1 VSCAAGAALGQD
13 TVYIGGSG
21 QTSVEIDLGV
31 LDYLDAPR
39 RAEFALRHPGVAD
52 DGLAPV
58 TLRPPDDAAATT
70 LRDVAPEPEPVEMV
84 VKLEAPAAT
93 APATVTAP
101 EPVPDPPP
109 TAAPEEMTP
118 EERAAAVARNKD
130 MVSSTSFA
138 NETARAT
145 SDEAP
150 AAAAEPGGA
159 PQAEPEAE
167 IAALEPAAAPTQPG
181 ETMAIIFA
189 ADEAKLP
196 PAAQAPLATVAA
208 ALGRDETLRLQL
220 RAYAGGSDD
229 SASHARRLSLSRALA
244 VRSELI
250 EQGVRSTR
258 IDVRALGNKSKT
270 GSSDR
275 VDVILVKR

>member
-1 VSCAAGAALGQD
+1 MDIYITANFCAKVATVFGAARNLLIVAAALPCAAGAALGQD

-39 RAEFALRHPGVAD
+39 RAEFALRHPGTAD
-52 DGLAPV
+52 GGLAPV
-58 TLRPPDDAAATT
+58 TLRPPGETAAPT
-70 LRDVAPEPEPVEMV
+70 LRNVAPEPEPVEMV
-84 VKLEAPAAT
+84 AKLEVPAAVDT
-93 APATVTAP
+93 APAKVT
-101 EPVPDPPP
+101 
-109 TAAPEEMTP
+109 APEEMTP
-118 EERAAAVARNKD
+118 EERA
-130 MVSSTSFA
+130 
-138 NETARAT
+138 T
-145 SDEAP
+145 SDEA
-150 AAAAEPGGA
+150 
-159 PQAEPEAE
+159 
-167 IAALEPAAAPTQPG
+167 PAAAPTQPG

-196 PAAQAPLATVAA
+196 PAARAPLATVAA

-229 SASHARRLSLSRALA
+229 SASHARRLSLSRALS

>member
-1 VSCAAGAALGQD
+1 M
-13 TVYIGGSG
+13 
-21 QTSVEIDLGV
+21 
-31 LDYLDAPR
+31 
-39 RAEFALRHPGVAD
+39 VA
-52 DGLAPV
+52 
-58 TLRPPDDAAATT
+58 
-70 LRDVAPEPEPVEMV
+70 
-84 VKLEAPAAT
+84 KLEVPAAVDT
-93 APATVTAP
+93 APAKVT
-101 EPVPDPPP
+101 
-109 TAAPEEMTP
+109 APEEMTP
-118 EERAAAVARNKD
+118 EE
-130 MVSSTSFA
+130 
-138 NETARAT
+138 RAT

-150 AAAAEPGGA
+150 AAAAEPSSA
-159 PQAEPEAE
+159 PQVEPEAE
-167 IAALEPAAAPTQPG
+167 IAALAPAAAPTQPG

-196 PAAQAPLATVAA
+196 PAARAPLATVAA

-229 SASHARRLSLSRALA
+229 SASHARRLSLSRALS

>member
-1 VSCAAGAALGQD
+1 MDIYITANFFAKAATVFGAARNLLIVAAALPCAAGAALGQD

-39 RAEFALRHPGVAD
+39 RVEFALRHPGTAD
-52 DGLAPV
+52 GGLALV
-58 TLRPPDDAAATT
+58 TLRPPGETAAPT
-70 LRDVAPEPEPVEMV
+70 LRNVAPEPKPVEMV
-84 VKLEAPAAT
+84 AKLEVPAAVDT
-93 APATVTAP
+93 APAKVT
-101 EPVPDPPP
+101 
-109 TAAPEEMTP
+109 APEEMTP
-118 EERAAAVARNKD
+118 EE
-130 MVSSTSFA
+130 
-138 NETARAT
+138 RAT

-150 AAAAEPGGA
+150 AAAAEPSSA

-167 IAALEPAAAPTQPG
+167 IAALAPAAAPTQPG

-196 PAAQAPLATVAA
+196 PAARAPLATVAA

-229 SASHARRLSLSRALA
+229 SASHARRLSLSRALS

-258 IDVRALGNKSKT
+258 IDVRALGNKSKDGT
-270 GSSDR
+270 SDR